1 MGSGRWEGGG
11 GFKPVLNLASYIR
24 YCLDVLLKT
33 GLPRLRVIKGVQ
45 KPFLMSFDAEN
56 CETFWL

>member
-1 MGSGRWEGGG
+1 MGGGG

-45 KPFLMSFDAEN
+45 KPLLMSFDAEN